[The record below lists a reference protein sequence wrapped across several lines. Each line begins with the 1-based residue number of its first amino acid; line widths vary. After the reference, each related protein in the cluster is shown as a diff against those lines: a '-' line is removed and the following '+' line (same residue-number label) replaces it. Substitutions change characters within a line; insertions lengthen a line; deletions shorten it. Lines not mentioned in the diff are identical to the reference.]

1 MMITARVFR
10 EMDNVE
16 ILNSIEVAG
25 RVLESRTLSEEDKRV
40 LLHLVKHLIE
50 ILAEAQ

>member
-10 EMDNVE
+10 EMDNME

-25 RVLESRTLSEEDKRV
+25 RVLESRALSEEDKRV
-40 LLHLVKHLIE
+40 LLHLVKYLLE
-50 ILAEAQ
+50 ILTEAQ